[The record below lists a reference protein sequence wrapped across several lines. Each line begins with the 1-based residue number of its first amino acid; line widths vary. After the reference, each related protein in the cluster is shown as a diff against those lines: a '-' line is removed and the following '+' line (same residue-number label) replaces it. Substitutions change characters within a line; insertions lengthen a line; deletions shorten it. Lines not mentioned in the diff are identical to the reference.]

1 MYVIFILANSA
12 HTCQRVACLPL
23 VHPFASPHHGQTLLL
38 LLLLLLLLMNF
49 LALLSHLCHL
59 HVQNTRSVS
68 Q

>member
-1 MYVIFILANSA
+1 MYDTFILANSVL
-12 HTCQRVACLPL
+12 TCQQVVCLPL
-23 VHPFASPHHGQTLLL
+23 VHPSVSPHHGQTL

-59 HVQNTRSVS
+59 HEQSASMVS